1 MDIIHQFI
9 DPLLVA
15 LSNHLP
21 SAFGALLLF
30 LLGIAIASLLRKSLA
45 RLLASLEIDQR
56 IAARIGET
64 VSIEQFV
71 ANLCYYMVLL
81 SVLLVTLNV
90 LGVQGVLDPVRNMFT
105 NLLGAI
111 PNIVAA
117 ILIGFVGYVV
127 ARIVSSATEM
137 VTRGLDSVSLRLGL
151 SQEFRVSRLLGQI
164 IFVLVFIPVL
174 ISALDALRIEA
185 ISVPST
191 RMLEGLLTAI
201 PKVLAAALILT
212 IAYVVGRFVTTFI
225 VELLQSV
232 GADSLPAKMGITG
245 LVGDNTSFSRL
256 CGGIAFFFIMLA
268 ASVSAA
274 EQLAMGQLSVLLG
287 DFLGFSGQIVLG
299 LIVLAVGN
307 FIATLSY
314 NALMK
319 TADNKSLAGIA
330 RAAIIALVLAMGLR
344 AMGIADD
351 IVNLAFGLTLGAIAV
366 TVALAFGLGG
376 REAAGRQMEY
386 WLSKLRKP
394 E

>member
-1 MDIIHQFI
+1 MDAI
-9 DPLLVA
+9 DQLITPLLDA
-15 LSNHLP
+15 LGSHLP

-30 LLGIAIASLLRKSLA
+30 LLGIALASLLRKSLA
-45 RLLASLEIDQR
+45 RLLASLRIDER

-64 VSIEQFV
+64 VSIEQFI

-117 ILIGFVGYVV
+117 MLIGFVGYVV

-137 VTRGLDSVSLRLGL
+137 VTKSLDSVSLRMGL
-151 SQEFRVSRLLGQI
+151 SQEFCVSRLLGQI

-174 ISALDALRIEA
+174 ISALDALKIEA

-191 RMLEGLLTAI
+191 RMLEELLTAI
-201 PKVLAAALILT
+201 PKVLAAVLILA
-212 IAYVVGRFVTTFI
+212 IAYVVGRFVTSII
-225 VELLQSV
+225 VELLQSL
-232 GADSLPAKMGITG
+232 GADTLPAKMGIVG
-245 LVGDNTSFSRL
+245 LVGDNTSFSKL
-256 CGGIAFFFIMLA
+256 CGGIVFFFIMLA

-274 EQLAMGQLSVLLG
+274 EQLAMGQLSTLLG

-330 RAAIIALVLAMGLR
+330 RAAILALVLAMGLR

-366 TVALAFGLGG
+366 TIALAFGLGG

-386 WLSKLRKP
+386 WLSKMRKP